1 MLFFFLNWKI
11 KFTLPIA
18 IWQMFSKFFIFFN
31 LFYEPWGEWKQQETT
46 EKFEKQEAYF
56 SYCTKLLC
64 DNYLDAS
71 TKKI

>member
-1 MLFFFLNWKI
+1 
-11 KFTLPIA
+11 
-18 IWQMFSKFFIFFN
+18 MFSKFFIFFN